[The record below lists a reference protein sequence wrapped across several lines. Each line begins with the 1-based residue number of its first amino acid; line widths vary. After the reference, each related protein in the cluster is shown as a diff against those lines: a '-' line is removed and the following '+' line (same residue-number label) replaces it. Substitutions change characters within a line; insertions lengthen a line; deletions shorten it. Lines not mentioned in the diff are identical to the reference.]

1 MNAQADQKPQPQP
14 PAAKGG
20 KLDPDDALEKA
31 MNELRSVAQDD
42 DGVTADPAPA
52 SAAATP
58 AGRLSHT
65 LREIPLE
72 VQAVIGRADMSVAQ
86 LNALRSG
93 ATIPLDSRVGDPVD
107 IIINGVRVATG
118 QMQMSEDDPDR
129 FAFKVIS
136 VCS

>member
-1 MNAQADQKPQPQP
+1 MTAQADMNAPQ
-14 PAAKGG
+14 AAPGK
-20 KLDPDDALEKA
+20 KLDPEDALEKA
-31 MNELRSVAQDD
+31 MSELRSVARAD
-42 DGVTADPAPA
+42 DGIAAEPA
-52 SAAATP
+52 SPSNGAAS
-58 AGRLSHT
+58 GSGLSHT

-86 LNALRSG
+86 VNALRSG

-107 IIINGVRVATG
+107 IMINGVKVATG

-136 VCS
+136 VNA